1 MAAERRGATATP
13 KAARSVPRAAPAR
26 RRKSKSKRP
35 ALWRMGWQ
43 MPAYLWFDVTGVAT
57 LALLA
62 LLALAALPVLPSGAA
77 TRPILAIHAAEEA
90 LLGGSA
96 VLVPVLLGAIAVSV
110 VRYMRFA
117 GPHVPWLRYVG
128 LGALLAAWLALV
140 DAAAGGHAGLVG
152 AELRLL
158 VSGLFG
164 PFGWLLWLA
173 VVLIGLTWSLR
184 LSLPHYWQG
193 LVNVFRVGHWS
204 VRTSSRAAA
213 PAVRAVQ
220 RSLERR
226 RIVEPALGD
235 GPAALPTAANIQPAL
250 PIIKTATPA
259 PRATQSAAIEI
270 APKKP
275 AAALSAPER
284 RSGIDWRLPDST
296 MLKYGTHIEASK
308 EAMYTRAELIVRTL
322 ADFGIA
328 ARVQEIRIGPT
339 VTQFGVRPDAGVK
352 VARIVGVQ
360 NDLALA
366 LEARSIRVEA
376 PVPGK
381 PYVGIEVPNPV
392 ASSVT
397 MRELL
402 ESQEF
407 TRFRAKGARLPIIV
421 GSDVAGEPVFGD
433 LTRMPHLLIAGATG
447 SGKSVCIN
455 ALIDCLLLQCTPD
468 ELQLLM
474 VDPKQVE
481 LTGYNGIPHLK
492 APVIVDVDKVVGAL
506 DWCIKEMER
515 RYALFAQGS
524 FRDILRFNAAAAD
537 RGEATL
543 PYLVVI
549 IDELA
554 DLMMTAPD
562 EVEQQ
567 ICRLAQKARATGIH
581 LVVATQRP
589 SVDVI
594 TGLIKANF
602 PSRIAFAVSSGV
614 DSKTI
619 LDSPGA
625 ERLLGRGDM
634 LYTPADALRP
644 MRVQGT
650 HVKDEEIE
658 AIIAFWRQQREQ
670 LGERWQS
677 AEEQRTLLESWATA
691 PEEDPESRLLEEA
704 VAVLHAVAEA
714 AQQQGKEG
722 FVTLSLLQRR
732 LRLGQSRATLLMDE
746 LVDQGFVGP
755 SRGPT
760 KARPILLAASAP
772 VTNEPVAVAAEEGA

>member
-1 MAAERRGATATP
+1 MAVERRSD
-13 KAARSVPRAAPAR
+13 AALPRPSRSEPAK
-26 RRKSKSKRP
+26 RRKVRKAP
-35 ALWRMGWQ
+35 PPPWWAGWHL
-43 MPAYLWFDVTGVAT
+43 PVHLWFDVAAVLS
-57 LALLA
+57 LALL
-62 LLALAALPVLPSGAA
+62 LLLIVAALPLLPA
-77 TRPILAIHAAEEA
+77 TMAQPVRRLHAAELA

-96 VLVPVLLGAIAVSV
+96 VLLPVLLTAVAV
-110 VRYMRFA
+110 TVIRYYRFDA
-117 GPHVPWLRYVG
+117 AHVPWLRFLG
-128 LGALLAAWLALV
+128 LGTLLGAWAALADGLATGH
-140 DAAAGGHAGLVG
+140 GGFVG
-152 AELRLL
+152 AELRALVGDLL
-158 VSGLFG
+158 G
-164 PFGWLLWLA
+164 PVGWLVWLA
-173 VVLIGLTWSLR
+173 VVLVGLIWSLHLSLPDFWQGVQHVGRAGHWSLR
-184 LSLPHYWQG
+184 
-193 LVNVFRVGHWS
+193 
-204 VRTSSRAAA
+204 TSAQAAT
-213 PAVRAVQ
+213 PAVRALQ
-220 RSLERR
+220 RSLQRKSTP
-226 RIVEPALGD
+226 VPASEGVLA
-235 GPAALPTAANIQPAL
+235 PPPVLQPSLPL
-250 PIIKTATPA
+250 IKTVTPIQHSAPPA
-259 PRATQSAAIEI
+259 PAEPVKKKRE
-270 APKKP
+270 APRT
-275 AAALSAPER
+275 ALES
-284 RSGIDWRLPDST
+284 RSGVPWRLPDSS
-296 MLKYGTHIEASK
+296 MLKYGTRIEASH
-308 EAMYTRAELIVRTL
+308 ESIYARSDLIVRTL

-328 ARVQEIRIGPT
+328 ARVQEIRTGPT
-339 VTQFGVRPDAGVK
+339 VTQFGVRPDPGVK
-352 VARIVGVQ
+352 VAKIVGLQ

-366 LEARSIRVEA
+366 MEAQSIRVEA

-392 ASSVT
+392 SSAVT
-397 MRELL
+397 LRELL

-407 TRFRAKGARLPIIV
+407 TRYRAKGAQLPIIV

-455 ALIDCLLLQCTPD
+455 ALIDCLLFQCTPD

-506 DWCIKEMER
+506 DWCIREMER

-524 FRDILRFNAAAAD
+524 FRDILRFNAAAGD
-537 RGEATL
+537 RGEPTL

-554 DLMMTAPD
+554 DLMMTAP
-562 EVEQQ
+562 EQVEQQ

-581 LVVATQRP
+581 LVLATQRP

-650 HVKDEEIE
+650 YVYDNEIE
-658 AIIAFWRQQREQ
+658 AIINFWREQRVEQ
-670 LGERWQS
+670 ADHWQS
-677 AEEQRTLLESWATA
+677 PEEQRALLESWATA
-691 PEEDPESRLLEEA
+691 PEEDPESRLLEETL
-704 VAVLHAVAEA
+704 AVLQAVAET
-714 AQQQGKEG
+714 AQQQGKEPL
-722 FVTLSLLQRR
+722 VTLSLLQRR
-732 LRLGQSRATLLMDE
+732 LRLGQSRASLLMDE
-746 LVDQGFVGP
+746 LVDQGYVGP
-755 SRGPT
+755 PRGPT
-760 KARPILLAASAP
+760 KARAILL
-772 VTNEPVAVAAEEGA
+772 PVAPAEAAVPGESGGEE